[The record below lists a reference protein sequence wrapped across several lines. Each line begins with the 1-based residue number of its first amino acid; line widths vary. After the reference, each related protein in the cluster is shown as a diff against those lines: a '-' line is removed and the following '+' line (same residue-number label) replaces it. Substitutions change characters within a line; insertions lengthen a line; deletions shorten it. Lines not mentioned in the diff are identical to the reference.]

1 MLLRPPPGQQY
12 RDTRSLQLVP
22 EDGTELDPSD
32 LDVARALEAGDLV
45 PAEAAEQA
53 ADPGENATKTGRKAQ
68 AAE

>member
-45 PAEAAEQA
+45 PA
-53 ADPGENATKTGRKAQ
+53 TKTGRKAQ